1 MSYTVT
7 EATVVFPDKKAASS
21 FSSGY
26 ASKKPCAH
34 IDCDL
39 EGGYERSIWIPVR
52 VARLYVK
59 NRPDL
64 PCAWDDFREAVQLR
78 QPAIDFAVARA
89 TEYRFLDE
97 NRFCSYFIEERKRRG
112 WGQRK
117 IEVELKRRHVVL
129 DDIPGYPEAY
139 FAVDDDLAR
148 ASALLA
154 KRRVPE
160 VRKRGVCRV
169 NVHVLRP
176 CRSPLDWRRAGCVYL
191 TVVAVQRR
199 INTVICFVICAHL

>member
-34 IDCDL
+34 IDCEL
-39 EGGYERSIWIPVR
+39 EGGFERSIWIPVR
-52 VARLYVK
+52 V
-59 NRPDL
+59 
-64 PCAWDDFREAVQLR
+64 
-78 QPAIDFAVARA
+78 
-89 TEYRFLDE
+89 LDE

-117 IEVELKRRHVVL
+117 IETELKRRHVVL
-129 DDIPGYPEAY
+129 DDIPGYPEDF
-139 FAVDDDLAR
+139 FAVEDDLAR

-160 VRKRGVCRV
+160 TRGFEKLVRFLMGKGFSYHIAADAVKAR
-169 NVHVLRP
+169 
-176 CRSPLDWRRAGCVYL
+176 LDAEREEC
-191 TVVAVQRR
+191 AV
-199 INTVICFVICAHL
+199 